1 MKRRFGLKQLGWW
14 AAMAGVATLVVINWM
29 TWHKVTLRHRVLHEG
44 IPTQAA
50 VMQLH
55 KSTVRPLS
63 LSFLPPQ
70 PKYAVTYRYG
80 ITRPL
85 GTVTVKRTVDA
96 ATFER
101 LAEGA
106 AVPIRYLEFRPEV
119 SDVVGN
125 VWVRQR
131 ALQVLWLDTAALAVL
146 SLLLLALFKRPHN
159 PTPLNTQ
166 HHRPAS
172 VTL

>member
-50 VMQLH
+50 VVQLH
-55 KSTVRPLS
+55 KHTATSPLPFARPEL
-63 LSFLPPQ
+63 
-70 PKYAVTYRYG
+70 KHAVTYRYG

-101 LAEGA
+101 LTEGA

-146 SLLLLALFKRPHN
+146 SLLLLALFKRPHK
-159 PTPLNTQ
+159 PTARNTP
-166 HHRPAS
+166 HPRPAS
-172 VTL
+172 VTP

>member
-1 MKRRFGLKQLGWW
+1 MRRFQLKHLGWW
-14 AAMAGVATLVVINWM
+14 TAMAGVAALVVINWM

-50 VMQLH
+50 VVELH
-55 KSTVRPLS
+55 KTAVRAVP
-63 LSFLPPQ
+63 FLPPEQ
-70 PKYAVTYRYG
+70 KYAVTYRYG

-96 ATFER
+96 TTFER
-101 LAEGA
+101 LAEGT

-131 ALQVLWLDTAALAVL
+131 ALQVLWFDTAALALL
-146 SLLLLALFKRPHN
+146 SLLLLALFKQPQHSLRPSS
-159 PTPLNTQ
+159 Q
-166 HHRPAS
+166 GRISSA
-172 VTL
+172 TL